1 MEQLWVNPPILP
13 GTCMSTDIS
22 TCTPQDDSISLN
34 VMTLL
39 SLLLLLLLT
48 PSFVEAQ
55 NVFPGE
61 KQYVSELSFDG
72 REFTS
77 AFNATA
83 DRTRLVLVF
92 SPT

>member
-1 MEQLWVNPPILP
+1 
-13 GTCMSTDIS
+13 
-22 TCTPQDDSISLN
+22 
-34 VMTLL
+34 MTLL
-39 SLLLLLLLT
+39 PLLLLLFLT

-55 NVFPGE
+55 TVFPGE

-72 REFTS
+72 KEFTS

>member
-1 MEQLWVNPPILP
+1 
-13 GTCMSTDIS
+13 
-22 TCTPQDDSISLN
+22 
-34 VMTLL
+34 MTLL
-39 SLLLLLLLT
+39 PLLLLLLLT
-48 PSFVEAQ
+48 PSLVEAQ

-61 KQYVSELSFDG
+61 KQFVADLSFDG
-72 REFTS
+72 KEFIS

>member
-1 MEQLWVNPPILP
+1 
-13 GTCMSTDIS
+13 MSTDIS
-22 TCTPQDDSISLN
+22 TCTPRDDSISLN

-39 SLLLLLLLT
+39 SLLLLLLVT

-61 KQYVSELSFDG
+61 KQYVSDLSFDG